1 MRRPLFLSTQ
11 TIVLILLL
19 SVGMLLPVVI
29 TNPFYLHLMV
39 VSLIWSILASS
50 LNICMGYTGLVSLA
64 QGSFFGIGAY
74 GVSLMMLKG
83 GMSYWMAVLLSLGLV
98 VGIGLLIGL
107 VALRTRGPY
116 FVILSLCVC
125 LVITT
130 IIHHWDSLTEGARG
144 LTSIP
149 PIHPIII
156 PGIVT
161 LTFTSMVS
169 QYYLF
174 LAFLLFTLFVMSRII
189 HSRLGRAFQAVR
201 LNEALADSL
210 GINVMATKLLSFAL
224 SAFFGGLAGVL
235 YPPYISYLN
244 PADSSFWVS
253 FNAILYVIVGG
264 AGTLAGPVLGVFLM
278 TIIPE
283 LLRFLAEYRLLFY
296 ALVLILTV
304 IFFPAG
310 LIGLPRLIRRER
322 TNVNRQRAG
331 VFGG

>member
-1 MRRPLFLSTQ
+1 MSRIFPITTQ
-11 TIVLILLL
+11 NILLILLL
-19 SVGMLLPVVI
+19 IVGLLLPVII
-29 TNPFYLHLMV
+29 TNPFYLHLIV
-39 VSLIWSILASS
+39 VSFIWSILASS
-50 LNICMGYTGLVSLA
+50 LNVCMGYTGLVSLA

-74 GVSLMMLKG
+74 GVSLMMLKV
-83 GMSYWMAVLLSLGLV
+83 GMSYWLAVPLSLGLV
-98 VGIGLLIGL
+98 VVTSLVIGL

-116 FVILSLCVC
+116 FVIFSLCVC
-125 LVITT
+125 LIITT

-149 PIHPIII
+149 PINPIII

-161 LTFTSMVS
+161 LTFSTMIS

-174 LAFLLFTLFVMSRII
+174 LAFLVFTLFVINQII

-201 LNEALADSL
+201 LNEVLADSL
-210 GINVMATKLLSFAL
+210 GINVMATKMFSFAL
-224 SAFFGGLAGVL
+224 SAFFAGLAGVL

-264 AGTLAGPVLGVFLM
+264 AGTLAGPVIGVFLM
-278 TIIPE
+278 TVLPE

-304 IFFPAG
+304 IFFPTG
-310 LIGLPRLIRRER
+310 LIGLPHLMKRKLM
-322 TNVNRQRAG
+322 NVNRRRVG
-331 VFGG
+331 VVNG

>member
-1 MRRPLFLSTQ
+1 MKRALFPSAQ
-11 TIVLILLL
+11 NIALILLL
-19 SVGMLLPVVI
+19 LVGMLVPVI
-29 TNPFYLHLMV
+29 ISNPFYLHLIII
-39 VSLIWSILASS
+39 SFIWSILASS

-83 GMSYWMAVLLSLGLV
+83 GMSYWLAVLLSLGLV
-98 VGIGLLIGL
+98 VLISVLIGL

-116 FVILSLCVC
+116 FVIFSLCVC

-149 PIHPIII
+149 PINPIII
-156 PGIVT
+156 PGLMT
-161 LTFTSMVS
+161 LTFTSTIS

-174 LAFLLFTLFVMSRII
+174 LTFLLFTLFVVNRII
-189 HSRLGRAFQAVR
+189 HSRLGRAFQAVH
-201 LNEALADSL
+201 LNETLADSL
-210 GINVMATKLLSFAL
+210 GINVMATKMFSFAL
-224 SAFFGGLAGVL
+224 SAFFAGLAGVL

-244 PADSSFWVS
+244 PVDSSFWVS

-264 AGTLAGPVLGVFLM
+264 AGTLGGPVIGVFLM

-304 IFFPAG
+304 IFFPTG
-310 LIGLPRLIRRER
+310 LIGLPRLMKREMINVIRG
-322 TNVNRQRAG
+322 RAG
-331 VFGG
+331 VSGG

>member
-1 MRRPLFLSTQ
+1 MRRILSLSTQ
-11 TIVLILLL
+11 NIFLILLL
-19 SVGMLLPVVI
+19 TLVLLLPLII
-29 TNPFYLHLMV
+29 TNPFYLHLIV
-39 VSLIWSILASS
+39 ISFIWSILASG

-83 GMSYWMAVLLSLGLV
+83 GMSYWLAVLFSLGLV
-98 VGIGLLIGL
+98 IVISLAIGL

-116 FVILSLCVC
+116 FVIFSLCVC
-125 LVITT
+125 LIITT

-149 PIHPIII
+149 PINPIII
-156 PGIVT
+156 PGIGE
-161 LTFTSMVS
+161 LTFTTMIS

-174 LAFLLFTLFVMSRII
+174 LAFLLFTLFVVKRII
-189 HSRLGRAFQAVR
+189 DSRLGRAFHAVR
-201 LNEALADSL
+201 LNEVLADSV
-210 GINVMATKLLSFAL
+210 GINVMGTKMFSFTL
-224 SAFFGGLAGVL
+224 SAFFAGLAGIL

-264 AGTLAGPVLGVFLM
+264 SGTLMGPVIGVFLM
-278 TIIPE
+278 TVIPE
-283 LLRFLAEYRLLFY
+283 VLRFLAEFRLIFY

-304 IFFPAG
+304 IFFPTG
-310 LIGLPRLIRRER
+310 LISLPRLIKGKVMNLNRRKIEA
-322 TNVNRQRAG
+322 VNG
-331 VFGG
+331 

>member
-1 MRRPLFLSTQ
+1 VKRALFPSAQNIAL
-11 TIVLILLL
+11 IVLLFVGIL
-19 SVGMLLPVVI
+19 VPVI
-29 TNPFYLHLMV
+29 ISNPFYLHLIII
-39 VSLIWSILASS
+39 SFIWSILASS

-83 GMSYWMAVLLSLGLV
+83 GMSYWLAVLLSLGLV
-98 VGIGLLIGL
+98 VLISVLIGL

-116 FVILSLCVC
+116 FVIFSLCVC

-149 PIHPIII
+149 PINPIII
-156 PGIVT
+156 PGLMT
-161 LTFTSMVS
+161 LTFTSTIS

-174 LAFLLFTLFVMSRII
+174 LTFLLFTLFVVNRII

-201 LNEALADSL
+201 LNETLADSL
-210 GINVMATKLLSFAL
+210 GINVMATKMFSFAL
-224 SAFFGGLAGVL
+224 SAFFAGLAGVL

-264 AGTLAGPVLGVFLM
+264 AGTLGGPVIGVFLM

-304 IFFPAG
+304 IFFPTG
-310 LIGLPRLIRRER
+310 LIGLPRLMRRET
-322 TNVNRQRAG
+322 TNVNKRRAG
-331 VFGG
+331 TYSG